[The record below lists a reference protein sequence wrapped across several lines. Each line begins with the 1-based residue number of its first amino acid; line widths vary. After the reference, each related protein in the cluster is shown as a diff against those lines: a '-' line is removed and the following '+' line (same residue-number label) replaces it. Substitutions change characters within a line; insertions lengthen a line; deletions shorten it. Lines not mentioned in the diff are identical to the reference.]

1 MVEITTTELV
11 VVYSVAVA
19 RNPERRLQLADAA
32 LRVLAGQGSRGLT
45 HRSVDTEAEVPRG
58 TASNYFSSRDDII
71 DAILARIGERL
82 APDPAV
88 HAELARRPPG
98 RELFASYLK
107 DIVHRLTAD
116 RDATLALFEL
126 RLDAARRPSV
136 AAVLGG
142 WLRGGLDADVAFTE
156 GAGLPGTRWDIVLFH
171 YALDGLILD
180 QLTVP
185 IDEQVVA
192 DDAVNVLVER
202 LLPADPEPA
211 GRAADQPKSQ

>member
-1 MVEITTTELV
+1 M
-11 VVYSVAVA
+11 A
-19 RNPERRLQLADAA
+19 RNPERRVQLADAA
-32 LRVLAGQGSRGLT
+32 LRVLARQGSRGLT
-45 HRSVDTEAEVPRG
+45 HRAVDTEAEVPRG

-98 RELFASYLK
+98 RDLFATYLK

-136 AAVLGG
+136 AEVLGG

-156 GAGLPGTRWDIVLFH
+156 DAGLPGSRWDIVLFH

-185 IDEQVVA
+185 IDEQVAA
-192 DDAVNVLVER
+192 DDAVEVLVER
-202 LLPADPEPA
+202 LLAAREPTA
-211 GRAADQPKSQ
+211 GGGLG

>member
-1 MVEITTTELV
+1 MSRPFTTGVVVHATTTAVV
-11 VVYSVAVA
+11 VVYSDGVA
-19 RNPERRLQLADAA
+19 RNPERRVQLADAA
-32 LRVLAGQGSRGLT
+32 LRVLARQGSRGLT
-45 HRSVDTEAEVPRG
+45 HRAVDTEAEVPRG

-82 APDPAV
+82 APDPAA

-98 RELFASYLK
+98 RELFATYLK

-136 AAVLGG
+136 AEVLGG

-156 GAGLPGTRWDIVLFH
+156 DAGLPGSRWEIVLFH

-185 IDEQVVA
+185 IDAEVA
-192 DDAVNVLVER
+192 ADEAVEVLVER
-202 LLPADPEPA
+202 LL
-211 GRAADQPKSQ
+211 GKR